1 MASAI
6 GNATGLSALILSTIT
21 EQLSGF
27 KVNFLDLVRTNA
39 EKAFRKI
46 PARIES
52 LRAKIQIINRQT
64 QENSTKANPA
74 APSWKANAPL
84 YKEKHRHEDEIA
96 RCERAMIM
104 GIEAFVAKVMRDAE
118 ESFDDRVKSL
128 SYKLDKK
135 GFPSELTFSQIH
147 CDPKLFDVIIAGNG
161 KKVHARSILAA
172 ENSEC
177 MVPHFRFIVTDAK

>member
-6 GNATGLSALILSTIT
+6 GNATGLSGLILSAIT
-21 EQLSGF
+21 EQLSEF
-27 KVNFLDLVRTNA
+27 KANFLDLVRTNA
-39 EKAFRKI
+39 EKSFRKI

-52 LRAKIQIINRQT
+52 LRNKIDAIDMT
-64 QENSTKANPA
+64 TWENSTKENPV
-74 APSWKANAPL
+74 PSWKLNAPL
-84 YKEKHRHEDEIA
+84 YKEKHRHEAEIA
-96 RCERAMIM
+96 RCERAMGM
-104 GIEAFVAKVMRDAE
+104 GIEAFVAKAMKDAE

-128 SYKLDKK
+128 SYKLDRK

-147 CDPKLFDVIIAGNG
+147 SDPKLFDVIIAGNG

-172 ENSEC
+172 ENSEY